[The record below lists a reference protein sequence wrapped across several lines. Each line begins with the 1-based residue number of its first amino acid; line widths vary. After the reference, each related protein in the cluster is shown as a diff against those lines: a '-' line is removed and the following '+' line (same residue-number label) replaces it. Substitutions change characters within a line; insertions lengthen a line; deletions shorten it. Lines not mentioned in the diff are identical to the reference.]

1 MNDRPWKNLRKL
13 LLGLKLSRSECNRE
27 LAQAAM
33 KGGVLRLA
41 VERDVRLAQW
51 VQEELDRLVFQ
62 DLLLERA
69 GLEIES
75 TLAHLKDE
83 LLLLKG
89 SATAHTLYEDSGYRE
104 RRDIDLLATGRT
116 FDIALKELL
125 EAEWQRLPDPDK
137 PWWAKR
143 AEGRYEET
151 LFKEFG
157 ANRVEIDLHKR
168 LSLYRHFK
176 IDDGELLARST
187 RMDGIFFRIP
197 SPVDIALHTALHG
210 ATTGFKVPL
219 KSWFDL
225 HLLTQR
231 QAFDWDTLCARSQ
244 QWGIASVL
252 WSGLLVLS
260 NLFATSIPA
269 HVAQSLKPSPPVAGA
284 LTRILAGLG
293 EGPVHSGS
301 LSSAWRQM
309 AKALALGGGKPW
321 DLVIEH
327 ARLRLD
333 KVE

>member
-13 LLGLKLSRSECNRE
+13 LLGSKLSGGECNRE

-41 VERDVRLAQW
+41 VERDARLGRW
-51 VQEELDRLVFQ
+51 VQEELERLVFQ

-69 GLEIES
+69 GLEVES
-75 TLAHLKDE
+75 TLATLQNE

-89 SATAHTLYEDSGYRE
+89 SATAHTLYEHSSYRE
-104 RRDIDLLATGRT
+104 RRDIDLLATGES
-116 FDIALKELL
+116 FDSALGKLL
-125 EAEWQRLPDPDK
+125 KAGWMRLPDPEK

-157 ANRVEIDLHKR
+157 ANRVEIDLHRR

-176 IDDGELLARST
+176 IDDGELLTRST
-187 RMDGIFFRIP
+187 RVDGIFFRIP
-197 SPVDIALHTALHG
+197 ATVDIALHTALHG

-225 HLLTQR
+225 HLLTQGKD
-231 QAFDWDTLCARSQ
+231 FDWDTLCVRSQ
-244 QWGIASVL
+244 EWGIAAVL
-252 WSGLLVLS
+252 WSALLVLS
-260 NLFATSIPA
+260 NLFATPMPR
-269 HVAQSLKPSPPVAGA
+269 HVAQSLKPSPPAAGA
-284 LTRILAGLG
+284 LTRLLAGRG
-293 EGPVHSGS
+293 EGPVPSGT
-301 LSSAWRQM
+301 LSDALRQT

-321 DLVIEH
+321 DLAIEH